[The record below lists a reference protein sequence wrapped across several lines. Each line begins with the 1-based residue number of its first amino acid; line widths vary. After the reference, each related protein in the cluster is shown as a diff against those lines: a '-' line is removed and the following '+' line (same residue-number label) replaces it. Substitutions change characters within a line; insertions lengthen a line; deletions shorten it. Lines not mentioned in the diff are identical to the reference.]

1 MLRIVPFLVDCL
13 LSISPTPAPLDSV
26 VVPQVGGHGMVAGGG
41 EDEPLLSGDGE
52 DGPPFCL
59 SHPNS
64 SGCGL
69 DGGDGVVVPQ
79 DGGHAERPGQVLCC
93 PSPWPGHSPSS
104 SSAPSA
110 PALAALSLTSP
121 VYDPQ

>member
-1 MLRIVPFLVDCL
+1 
-13 LSISPTPAPLDSV
+13 
-26 VVPQVGGHGMVAGGG
+26 MVAGGG

-79 DGGHAERPGQVLCC
+79 DGGHAERPGQVLGDVVVGGKDE
-93 PSPWPGHSPSS
+93 PPFAWVHFKM
-104 SSAPSA
+104 A
-110 PALAALSLTSP
+110 
-121 VYDPQ
+121 